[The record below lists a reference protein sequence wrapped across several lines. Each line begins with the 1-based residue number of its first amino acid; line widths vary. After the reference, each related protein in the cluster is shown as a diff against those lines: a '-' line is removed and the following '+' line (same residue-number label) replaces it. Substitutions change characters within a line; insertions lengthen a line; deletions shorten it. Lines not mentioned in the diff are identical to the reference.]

1 MNVPEPTLQQR
12 LDAVRASA
20 ERAADRSPEAA
31 RALLESRARQ
41 LARPAAHDD
50 VASDDTLDILLFQVG
65 DEQLAMPMA
74 GIVALA
80 RPSVI
85 TPLPRAVA
93 PVYGVTAWRGR
104 PLTVLWLGADRPAI
118 TDGTRLLVLGSGA
131 RAALAVVVDAVH
143 DASRT
148 SRAALSPGLAGPRR
162 AYALGITTDGLLVVD
177 GNALLEPDAL
187 AP

>member
-12 LDAVRASA
+12 LDAARASA
-20 ERAADRSPEAA
+20 ERAVDRSPEAA
-31 RALLESRARQ
+31 RAVLESRARQ
-41 LARPAAHDD
+41 LARPTTSED
-50 VASDDTLDILLFQVG
+50 VTSADTLDVLHFQVD
-65 DEQLAMPMA
+65 DEQLAIPMPS
-74 GIVALA
+74 IVALA

-104 PLTVLWLGADRPAI
+104 PLTVLWLGAGRPTVTNA
-118 TDGTRLLVLGSGA
+118 TRLLVLGSGA

-148 SRAALSPGLAGPRR
+148 TRAALSPAPAGPRR

-177 GNALLEPDAL
+177 GDVLLDPDAL

>member
-1 MNVPEPTLQQR
+1 MMTPEPTLQER
-12 LDAVRASA
+12 LDTVRAA
-20 ERAADRSPEAA
+20 VVRAADRSPEAA

-41 LARPAAHDD
+41 LARPTVSEDLE
-50 VASDDTLDILLFQVG
+50 SDDTIDVLHFQVG

-74 GIVALA
+74 SIVALA
-80 RPSVI
+80 RPSVV
-85 TPLPRAVA
+85 TPLPRAVS

-104 PLTVLWLGADRPAI
+104 PLTVLWLGAGRPTI
-118 TDGTRLLVLGSGA
+118 TEQTRLLVLGSGA

-148 SRAALSPGLAGPRR
+148 SRVALSPAAAGPRR
-162 AYALGITTDGLLVVD
+162 AYALGITAAGLLVVD
-177 GNALLEPDAL
+177 GDALLDPDAL